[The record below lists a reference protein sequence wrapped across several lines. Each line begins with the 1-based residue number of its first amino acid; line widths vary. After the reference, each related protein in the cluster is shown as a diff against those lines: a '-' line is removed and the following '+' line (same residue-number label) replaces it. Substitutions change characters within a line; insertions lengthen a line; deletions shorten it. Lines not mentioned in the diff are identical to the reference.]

1 MTTLNA
7 KVEEK
12 QNMFKEKVGQA
23 KGMVQEQWDQ
33 ISNEELPQLADKKD
47 RFVEYIQENYGDSWI
62 VEHKIWV
69 LVGTAG
75 LVVMALITKFGLWAR
90 RRSE

>member
-12 QNMFKEKVGQA
+12 QNMFKEKVEQA
-23 KGMVQEQWDQ
+23 KEMVQEQWDQ
-33 ISNEELPQLADKKD
+33 ISNEEVAQQLADKKD
-47 RFVEYIQENYGDSWI
+47 RFVEYVQENYGDSW
-62 VEHKIWV
+62 VVQHKIWV

-75 LVVMALITKFGLWAR
+75 LLVMALITKFGLWAR
-90 RRSE
+90 RSS